1 MNSFLFVEDQFLWFS
16 LVQNLCTINFTKF
29 SAPRKAYIYIR
40 DVISNYEN
48 DKMKS
53 QQTSHFPLI
62 SLFTKIETN
71 GNK

>member
-1 MNSFLFVEDQFLWFS
+1 MVFAG
-16 LVQNLCTINFTKF
+16 TKF
-29 SAPRKAYIYIR
+29 MYHQFYEIQCTTKGIYIYIR